1 MFILIIMM
9 HTHMYLCTV
18 VEWYKINL
26 FINISDKYKV
36 NNNFP
41 WIILKYT
48 DWLNNLSWMLMP
60 ISYTFS
66 MQLKVSLMYNAWKV
80 ITFNNL

>member
-48 DWLNNLSWMLMP
+48 DWL
-60 ISYTFS
+60 TE
-66 MQLKVSLMYNAWKV
+66 
-80 ITFNNL
+80 